1 MITFI
6 ISFFSITSD
15 QNIMIGL
22 FSINFLIIGL
32 VSTFIIYPKTN
43 TKQIIRKI
51 ILILGF
57 AIIFSLISA

>member
-1 MITFI
+1 
-6 ISFFSITSD
+6 
-15 QNIMIGL
+15 MIGL

-57 AIIFSLISA
+57 AII